1 MRKFDGRQVVLADD
15 GVDVGVRQKG
25 DAKGFR
31 IGRTKLHQGA
41 GLVPDGFESPNPVRH
56 AGRIAGTGLE
66 SDMLRAGLQKPA
78 GESFASAKVVYADR
92 VIVSLKG
99 IADESAVDDDD
110 GDSG

>member
-1 MRKFDGRQVVLADD
+1 M
-15 GVDVGVRQKG
+15 
-25 DAKGFR
+25 
-31 IGRTKLHQGA
+31 
-41 GLVPDGFESPNPVRH
+41 
-56 AGRIAGTGLE
+56 
-66 SDMLRAGLQKPA
+66 QKPA